1 MSIHYYLSI
10 FPLEALIASE
20 LDPEAFGVYMAT
32 GSRRGSSE
40 QHVFIEVG
48 GKLGDSFDLAYAE
61 KKCAAKGLE
70 RNKSSVYLSIYRSL
84 EKIPLSGL
92 GKLYLV
98 TRYGRSLELEPEL
111 LEGATQQTKQFYLYQ
126 EMSPIRPVVVTTLA
140 PSQFCRYMTNP
151 ENNIHVPRI
160 ARADLRVIDLANLDD
175 AGNIGNLYH
184 QNIGHL
190 RDCINSVTTKSGKIA
205 KTLDRARVET
215 FTYNLIDTGVYVG
228 DQGGVL
234 YYRMKSLQEL
244 KMHHHPWAKSAMIV

>member
-84 EKIPLSGL
+84 EAAWESFIWS
-92 GKLYLV
+92 
-98 TRYGRSLELEPEL
+98 PE
-111 LEGATQQTKQFYLYQ
+111 
-126 EMSPIRPVVVTTLA
+126 
-140 PSQFCRYMTNP
+140 
-151 ENNIHVPRI
+151 
-160 ARADLRVIDLANLDD
+160 
-175 AGNIGNLYH
+175 
-184 QNIGHL
+184 
-190 RDCINSVTTKSGKIA
+190 
-205 KTLDRARVET
+205 
-215 FTYNLIDTGVYVG
+215 TGVHWSSSRSCWRG
-228 DQGGVL
+228 RRNRQNSSICT
-234 YYRMKSLQEL
+234 RRCRR
-244 KMHHHPWAKSAMIV
+244 SAR